1 MSGLTLVTN
10 FFFLAKLALP
20 LGHLTI
26 KPQYPNMSSFQP
38 ISVSRLYRMIANQI
52 KEKIALGGF
61 KAGERLPSEREL
73 AEMLEVSRPSV
84 REALIALE
92 IEGWVDVRVGSGV
105 YVTGPEKR
113 HGAGEAVGAG
123 STPAAAL
130 LDVGAA
136 DLLQARLLIEPL
148 CAELAARN
156 ATTEQLKLMEEATL
170 ALPGSEQPFK
180 HNDKLHLLIA
190 EACGNAAL
198 ASTMQHLW
206 TLGENSAI
214 FNKLNQHLVYG
225 EVWEVAHNEHLPLLK
240 ALQKRQPTAARR
252 AMRDHLLGISSRL
265 GLNANEDREM

>member
-1 MSGLTLVTN
+1 
-10 FFFLAKLALP
+10 
-20 LGHLTI
+20 
-26 KPQYPNMSSFQP
+26 MSSFQP

-52 KEKIALGGF
+52 KEKIANGGY
-61 KAGERLPSEREL
+61 KPGERLPSEREL

-105 YVTGPEKR
+105 YVTGPEAR
-113 HGAGEAVGAG
+113 QGMGETSGTGQV
-123 STPAAAL
+123 PAATL

-136 DLLQARLLIEPL
+136 DLLQARLLIEPM

-156 ATTEQLKLMEEATL
+156 ATPEQLKLMEEATL

-180 HNDKLHLLIA
+180 HNDTLHLLIA

-206 TLGENSAI
+206 TLSENSAI
-214 FNKLNQHLVYG
+214 FNKLNQHFVYG
-225 EVWEVAHNEHLPLLK
+225 EVWEVAHNEHLPLLR
-240 ALQKRQPTAARR
+240 ALQRRQPTAARR

-265 GLNANEDREM
+265 GLDANEDKEM

>member
-1 MSGLTLVTN
+1 
-10 FFFLAKLALP
+10 
-20 LGHLTI
+20 
-26 KPQYPNMSSFQP
+26 MSSFQP
-38 ISVSRLYRMIANQI
+38 VSVSRLYRMIANQI
-52 KEKIALGGF
+52 KEKISGGGY

-105 YVTGPEKR
+105 YVTGPESR
-113 HGAGEAVGAG
+113 LGMSEVPVAGAIPV
-123 STPAAAL
+123 TTM

-136 DLLQARLLIEPL
+136 DLIQARLLIEPL

-156 ATTEQLKLMEEATL
+156 ATAAQLKLMEEATL

-180 HNDKLHLLIA
+180 HNDALHLLIA
-190 EACGNAAL
+190 DASGNMAL

-206 TLGENSAI
+206 DLSNASAI
-214 FNKLNQHLVYG
+214 FNKLNQHFVYG
-225 EVWEVAHNEHLPLLK
+225 EIWDVAHSEHLPLLR
-240 ALQKRQPTAARR
+240 ALQKRQPVAARR

-265 GLNANEDREM
+265 GLNANDDKEV